1 MIQTAMSMSNV
12 TTLITAA
19 HQGAPG
25 AEEEL
30 FSRLYADL
38 KRLAHAQLSN
48 GRRPGDTLDTTVL
61 VHEAYLRLS
70 GGARLDAQSRAHF
83 FNLAARV
90 MRNVVV
96 DFARRRDAEKRG
108 AALRVSWPEGLD
120 PEARNEGSEVDLLAL
135 DAALERLQGESP
147 RLARVVELRFFGGL
161 ALEEIAGLLDV
172 GERTLKRDW
181 RKARAFLLAELQG
194 DH

>member
-25 AEEEL
+25 AEAEL
-30 FSRLYADL
+30 FNRLYSDL

-70 GGARLDAQSRAHF
+70 GGAHLDAQSRARF

-90 MRNVVV
+90 IRNVAGHL
-96 DFARRRDAEKRG
+96 ARRRA
-108 AALRVSWPEGLD
+108 AALR
-120 PEARNEGSEVDLLAL
+120 
-135 DAALERLQGESP
+135 AA
-147 RLARVVELRFFGGL
+147 
-161 ALEEIAGLLDV
+161 
-172 GERTLKRDW
+172 
-181 RKARAFLLAELQG
+181 
-194 DH
+194 